1 VGAYAM
7 LAPASAGS
15 RNSLPFRDD
24 GFSANVRR
32 SFTDVDGEPHQPE
45 LIGRAEAMAKRFRHE
60 GLPVARLW
68 ENHSA
73 FISVG
78 LNGKGRPGIWLV
90 QKTH

>member
-1 VGAYAM
+1 MMVFPPTFAAHSPM
-7 LAPASAGS
+7 WTVNLT
-15 RNSLPFRDD
+15 N
-24 GFSANVRR
+24 R
-32 SFTDVDGEPHQPE
+32 SSS
-45 LIGRAEAMAKRFRHE
+45 AMAKRFRHE